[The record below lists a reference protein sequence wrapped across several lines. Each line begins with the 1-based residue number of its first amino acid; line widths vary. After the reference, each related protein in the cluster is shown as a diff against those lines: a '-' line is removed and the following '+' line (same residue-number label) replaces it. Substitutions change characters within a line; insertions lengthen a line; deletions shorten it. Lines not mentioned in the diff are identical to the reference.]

1 MVSPDN
7 VLQHIWKPK
16 KARYHLNICLVVKF
30 HQWYQCGCLYLLC
43 KIFLQAFVKML
54 LFGDIKF
61 DVSTILRVLMFVCRL
76 PTTHLT
82 CQKLMFS
89 YRYPHMAAP
98 GDKKHNVSAESSV
111 LKKVSN
117 MYLVTVYIALYSNIH
132 FNCVIE

>member
-1 MVSPDN
+1 
-7 VLQHIWKPK
+7 
-16 KARYHLNICLVVKF
+16 
-30 HQWYQCGCLYLLC
+30 
-43 KIFLQAFVKML
+43 ML

-61 DVSTILRVLMFVCRL
+61 DGSTILKVLMFVCRL